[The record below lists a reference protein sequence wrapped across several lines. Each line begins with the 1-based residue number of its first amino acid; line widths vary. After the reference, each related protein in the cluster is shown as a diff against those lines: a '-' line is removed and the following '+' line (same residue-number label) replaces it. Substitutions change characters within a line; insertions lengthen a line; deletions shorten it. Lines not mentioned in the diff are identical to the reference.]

1 MDKLH
6 VERTVTPLTIL
17 GAGIK
22 VGLIG
27 GIVAVLIALQGMIQ
41 TFSTRDVVSGILSM
55 SQSLLLITFFGTA
68 YVAVD
73 RSRLTNRLLILV
85 VGASSGFIS
94 SLLLVILIWLG
105 SVVDLGGMFINA
117 TPLLYELLTFKQGV
131 ATGSLIQ
138 LIFGIGTGIASALI
152 YLLPSRARRPILM
165 GLVTILAFGFFQ
177 DWIIRTVSNT
187 PPLFRFAL
195 ESASRFVYV
204 SNGLATTG
212 TIVLFVL
219 IAALYFLGAEKGSA
233 FQGAVNKLPPAGRRA
248 YQATIAIVLILILLL
263 LPVFLGIEN
272 CEILDNVGLFV
283 LMGLGLNIVVGFAG
297 LLDLGY
303 VAFFA
308 IGAYTVGFLTSTE
321 LAHPQIMG
329 NWWAA
334 LPFGLIVVVFGG
346 IFLGVPVLK
355 MRGDYLAIVTLGFG
369 EIIRLLAGS
378 DLLLPFLGGAQG
390 TRSIARP
397 DIGPIQFGFQRF
409 TLPLL
414 GQIEFQVQQEF
425 YYLIIA
431 GCLLA
436 VFVAVRAKNSRL
448 GRAWMAVRED
458 EDVAQA
464 MGINLVA
471 TKLTAFAMGAFFGGL
486 SGALQASKLGSIFPF
501 SFNFI
506 VSINVLSLI
515 IIGGMGSIPGVAAG
529 ALLLVGV
536 PELLREFAEYRLLFY
551 GAALVLMMLLRPEG
565 FWPEAARKRELH
577 EAGPGEAKP
586 EPELASPAGA

>member
-1 MDKLH
+1 M
-6 VERTVTPLTIL
+6 
-17 GAGIK
+17 A
-22 VGLIG
+22 
-27 GIVAVLIALQGMIQ
+27 
-41 TFSTRDVVSGILSM
+41 
-55 SQSLLLITFFGTA
+55 
-68 YVAVD
+68 
-73 RSRLTNRLLILV
+73 
-85 VGASSGFIS
+85 
-94 SLLLVILIWLG
+94 
-105 SVVDLGGMFINA
+105 
-117 TPLLYELLTFKQGV
+117 
-131 ATGSLIQ
+131 
-138 LIFGIGTGIASALI
+138 
-152 YLLPSRARRPILM
+152 

-177 DWIIRTVSNT
+177 DWVIRTISNT
-187 PPLFRFAL
+187 PPLFRFVL
-195 ESASRFVYV
+195 EGASRFVYAG
-204 SNGLATTG
+204 NGVATIG

-219 IAALYFLGAEKGSA
+219 TAALYFLWAEKGSA
-233 FQGAVNKLPPAGRRA
+233 FRGAVNKLSPAGRRA
-248 YQATIAIVLILILLL
+248 YRVTIGAVLILILLSP
-263 LPVFLGIEN
+263 PVFLGIQN
-272 CEILDNVGLFV
+272 CEILDTVGLFV

-308 IGAYTVGFLTSTE
+308 IGAYAVGFLTSTE

-334 LPFGLIVVVFGG
+334 LPFGLVVAVLAGIV
-346 IFLGVPVLK
+346 LGVPVLK

-378 DLLLPFLGGAQG
+378 DLLLPLLGGAQG

-436 VFVAVRAKNSRL
+436 VFVAVRVKNSRL

-471 TKLTAFAMGAFFGGL
+471 TKLAAFAMGAFFGGL

-506 VSINVLSLI
+506 VSVNVLALI

-529 ALLLVGV
+529 SFLLIGL

-577 EAGPGEAKP
+577 EAGPGEAEP
-586 EPELASPAGA
+586 EPDLASPAGA